1 MYELVVGGGYTW
13 LNLKMESV
21 LCHTILCDTTL
32 SFVCVHV
39 QSRKDTKFKLYF
51 GKFMTAIARTGTT
64 ATLQCSRCSSGCHFS
79 FFGR

>member
-1 MYELVVGGGYTW
+1 MYELEVGGGRRCGVYTW

-32 SFVCVHV
+32 SFVCCVHV

-51 GKFMTAIARTGTT
+51 GKFMTVI
-64 ATLQCSRCSSGCHFS
+64 
-79 FFGR
+79 